1 MNAPL
6 VSITTALHTIIV
18 ESVTAY
24 FRTRMKKNMTGCA
37 ETQTLTITVKCDK

>member
-24 FRTRMKKNMTGCA
+24 FRTRMKINHDGFY
-37 ETQTLTITVKCDK
+37 EHTVVSEQ